1 MVFQAAVFV
10 LSTSYVAW
18 YFERFET
25 QAIYPFDKT
34 YVTPSDAGAPGLQEE
49 RVRMPDGETLVVWH
63 APPSADRPTIL
74 YFSGNAGGLKSR
86 SDRFQSL
93 IGQGFGLVAPAY
105 RGSSGSTGMPDE
117 TVIMHDARLL
127 ARMYDQQELVLYG
140 ESLGT
145 AVAIRLAAEGVGE
158 RLVLEAPFTSIPDLI
173 LVQHPTEKLDH
184 LITQRW
190 NSRDHVGG
198 VAQPLLIIHGTEDR
212 LVPIAMG
219 EAILES
225 AGSVKK
231 QLLRIENASHT
242 TLWTGGMQAVLF
254 DFLDD

>member
-1 MVFQAAVFV
+1 
-10 LSTSYVAW
+10 
-18 YFERFET
+18 
-25 QAIYPFDKT
+25 
-34 YVTPSDAGAPGLQEE
+34 
-49 RVRMPDGETLVVWH
+49 
-63 APPSADRPTIL
+63 
-74 YFSGNAGGLKSR
+74 
-86 SDRFQSL
+86 
-93 IGQGFGLVAPAY
+93 
-105 RGSSGSTGMPDE
+105 MPDE

-145 AVAIRLAAEGVGE
+145 AVAIRLAAEGFGE

-173 LVQHPTEKLDH
+173 LAQHPTEKLDH

-190 NSRDHVGG
+190 NSQDHVGG